1 MSAIETT
8 LDVVTTAPEVE
19 TVRSCTAKFSVPS
32 VRKSLTTENLMV
44 PVLLEIVI
52 LPKIPELVKSAD
64 DAVPVLVQNSR
75 VPLSTLVVCT
85 VNNTSLPSLTAV
97 LSGVMVY
104 VGGVFDVSTIDTTL
118 EVVTILPAVDTVRNC
133 RATVSV
139 PSVSRSLD
147 TMIGIVAVLLL
158 ITTLPKF
165 NPLRL
170 EKSAADTVPVLVQN
184 RVVPVVTPVVTIDHV
199 TVLPSLTVS
208 LSGVIV

>member
-19 TVRSCTAKFSVPS
+19 TVRSCTVKFSVPS

-85 VNNTSLPSLTAV
+85 VNDTSLPSLTAV